1 MPTLS
6 PAGRCAKLTFESAC
20 GMIGNI
26 ANAERIS
33 FTDKVE
39 QLYTLHPGMAFRCW
53 VTSYTMDDLSEM
65 QYRCLAMLVACQMKS
80 TDGDYLDFFARALKL
95 GRHAE
100 NLEKQAS
107 FTVLKAKLAARAA
120 KMAVKSCSRT
130 GTLIKKKK

>member
-1 MPTLS
+1 
-6 PAGRCAKLTFESAC
+6 
-20 GMIGNI
+20 MIGNI

-107 FTVLKAKLAARAA
+107 LTVVKAKLAAARAA
-120 KMAVKSCSRT
+120 KMAVKSCSGAR
-130 GTLIKKKK
+130 TLIKKKK